1 MTKTL
6 VIAEKPSV
14 AQDIVRALTPVAG
27 KFDKHDE
34 HFENDRYVVTSA
46 VGHLVEIQA
55 PEEFDVKRGKW
66 SFANLPVIP
75 PRFDLKPVDKTKTR
89 LNAVVRLAKRKDVT
103 QLINACDA
111 GREGELI
118 FRLIEQY
125 AGGAKPLG
133 KPVERLWLQSMTPQA
148 IREGFDKLRSNA
160 QMQGL
165 ADAARSRS
173 EADWLVGINGT
184 RAMTAFN
191 SQGGGFFLTT
201 VGRVQTPTLS
211 LVVEREEKIRK
222 FVSRDYW
229 EIHASFAAQAGSYPG
244 KWFDPQWKKTADDP
258 ELRADRVWSAEQAA
272 AIAQAARG
280 RAATVTEES
289 KPTTQAP
296 GQLFDLT
303 SLQREANGKF
313 GFSAKTTLAL
323 AQSLYERHK
332 ALTYPR
338 TDSRALPEDY
348 VPVARQTFEMLA
360 TSGMAHL
367 APHARTALDGGYVRP
382 SKRIFDNAKVS
393 DHFAIIPTLQ
403 APSGLSEAEQK
414 LYDLVVRRFMAV
426 FFPSAEYL
434 VTTRISKV
442 QQGEQAHHFKT
453 EGKVLVKP
461 GWLAIYGKEAA
472 GEVADAKDGDK
483 GQNLVPVQPGE
494 RPVAEQVDP
503 KALKTKAPA
512 RYSEATLLGAMESAG
527 KQVEDEDMRE
537 AMQEKGL
544 GTPATRAAT
553 IEGLLAEKYML
564 RDGREIIPTAKAFQ
578 LMTLLRGLE
587 VKELARADLTGEWE
601 YKLSQM
607 EKGLLSR
614 DTFMQEIAA
623 MTERMVK
630 KAKEYDRDTIP
641 GDYAKLEAPCPNC
654 GGVVKE
660 NYRRYACVGRSD
672 DASGA
677 GAGGNSGQG
686 CGFSFGKSPAG
697 RTFETAEAEQLL
709 AHKRIGPLEGFRSK
723 AGWPFTAE
731 ITISFDE
738 ESNNYKLEFDFGDD
752 KNAEDTGEL
761 VEFADAS
768 LGACPICGS
777 AVHEHG
783 SNYVC
788 TRAVPT
794 AAQPTPSCTFKSG
807 KVILQQPVERAQM
820 EKLLATGKTDLL
832 DKFVSMRTRRAFKAF
847 LVWDKDAGKVNFEFE
862 QRESKYPPRKTA
874 ARAATKTIAA
884 SAAKKSAAAKKAPKE
899 PKATA
904 PKAPRKSAPGKA
916 PSPALAAVIGA
927 EPVSRP
933 EAVKKL
939 WDYIKAQGLQD
950 PKDKRT
956 IRPDAKLQAVLGK
969 PEVGMFELAGLLGP
983 HLG

>member
-1 MTKTL
+1 
-6 VIAEKPSV
+6 
-14 AQDIVRALTPVAG
+14 
-27 KFDKHDE
+27 
-34 HFENDRYVVTSA
+34 
-46 VGHLVEIQA
+46 
-55 PEEFDVKRGKW
+55 
-66 SFANLPVIP
+66 
-75 PRFDLKPVDKTKTR
+75 
-89 LNAVVRLAKRKDVT
+89 
-103 QLINACDA
+103 
-111 GREGELI
+111 
-118 FRLIEQY
+118 
-125 AGGAKPLG
+125 
-133 KPVERLWLQSMTPQA
+133 
-148 IREGFDKLRSNA
+148 
-160 QMQGL
+160 
-165 ADAARSRS
+165 
-173 EADWLVGINGT
+173 
-184 RAMTAFN
+184 
-191 SQGGGFFLTT
+191 
-201 VGRVQTPTLS
+201 
-211 LVVEREEKIRK
+211 
-222 FVSRDYW
+222 
-229 EIHASFAAQAGSYPG
+229 
-244 KWFDPQWKKTADDP
+244 
-258 ELRADRVWSAEQAA
+258 
-272 AIAQAARG
+272 
-280 RAATVTEES
+280 
-289 KPTTQAP
+289 
-296 GQLFDLT
+296 
-303 SLQREANGKF
+303 
-313 GFSAKTTLAL
+313 
-323 AQSLYERHK
+323 
-332 ALTYPR
+332 
-338 TDSRALPEDY
+338 
-348 VPVARQTFEMLA
+348 
-360 TSGMAHL
+360 
-367 APHARTALDGGYVRP
+367 
-382 SKRIFDNAKVS
+382 
-393 DHFAIIPTLQ
+393 
-403 APSGLSEAEQK
+403 
-414 LYDLVVRRFMAV
+414 
-426 FFPSAEYL
+426 
-434 VTTRISKV
+434 
-442 QQGEQAHHFKT
+442 
-453 EGKVLVKP
+453 
-461 GWLAIYGKEAA
+461 
-472 GEVADAKDGDK
+472 
-483 GQNLVPVQPGE
+483 
-494 RPVAEQVDP
+494 
-503 KALKTKAPA
+503 
-512 RYSEATLLGAMESAG
+512 
-527 KQVEDEDMRE
+527 
-537 AMQEKGL
+537 MQEKGL
-544 GTPATRAAT
+544 GTPATRAAI
-553 IEGLLAEKYML
+553 IEGLLTEKYML
-564 RDGREIIPTAKAFQ
+564 REGRELIPTAKAFQ

-587 VKELARADLTGEWE
+587 VEELCRADLTGEWE
-601 YKLSQM
+601 YKLAQM
-607 EKGLLSR
+607 EKGQLSR
-614 DTFMQEIAA
+614 EAFMREIAA

-641 GDYAKLEAPCPNC
+641 GDYATLSAPCPNC

-847 LVWDKDAGKVNFEFE
+847 LVWDKEAGKVNFEFE

-916 PSPALAAVIGA
+916 PSAALAAVIGA